1 MRLRKEALS
10 GSDLAREPGVGT
22 ARTYQ
27 PGEMPLPARPSPGWR
42 SRHQAFHQ
50 KMSSKAASS
59 SSQLKAAVSAKRA
72 RVEEEVQ
79 TILLK
84 TL

>member
-1 MRLRKEALS
+1 MGLRKEALS
-10 GSDLAREPGVGT
+10 GSDLQREPGVGT

-27 PGEMPLPARPSPGWR
+27 PGEMPLPARPSSGLR
-42 SRHQAFHQ
+42 SRNQPFDQ
-50 KMSSKAASS
+50 KMSCKAASS
-59 SSQLKAAVSAKRA
+59 RSQLKAAVSAKRA